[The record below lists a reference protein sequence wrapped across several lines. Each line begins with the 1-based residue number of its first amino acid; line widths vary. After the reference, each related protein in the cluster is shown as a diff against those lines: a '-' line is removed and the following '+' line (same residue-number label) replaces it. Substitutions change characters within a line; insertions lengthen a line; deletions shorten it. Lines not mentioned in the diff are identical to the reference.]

1 MAAAAAA
8 AAGWGMGWS
17 GARPTHHDSELLL
30 VLLVLLVARGY
41 WSRHAQPGPAGSFH
55 AQSRLQATFVQA
67 GGAELIAVRPL
78 IADPAHAADP
88 VAVAAAAGG
97 VWWGI
102 QLALTSGCG
111 GGKQPS

>member
-1 MAAAAAA
+1 MAAAA

-102 QLALTSGCG
+102 QLALTSGCA